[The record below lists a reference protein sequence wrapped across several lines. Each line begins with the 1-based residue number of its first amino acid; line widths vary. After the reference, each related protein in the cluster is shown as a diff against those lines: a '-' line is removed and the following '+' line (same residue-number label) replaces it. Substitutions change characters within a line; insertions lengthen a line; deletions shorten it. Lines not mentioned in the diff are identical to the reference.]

1 MKKNRKLFLISFFAL
16 ITLIITTLILI
27 NVGNNSKNAPKFRAY
42 TGYYNSDQ
50 TTIGTQTLDAS
61 NYQKM
66 NTLYTASGLDITASG
81 SRDNTKEYIAIESA
95 MDFYAFSQLA
105 KSNTDFLGYKY
116 VLFNNIN
123 WKDIENADFYP
134 IGLGTTPFS
143 GEFDGNGHTIS
154 NVKLITVGNDS
165 ISETTFKDTH
175 YFALFSKNSGVV
187 KDFGLINPYIEIDY
201 TPGDSE
207 TANHIHYVS
216 NVVGLNTGTVSYVFV
231 RDSAT
236 ESEVKETPG
245 IKTLNMNF
253 EIAGLVAVNNGT
265 FENSYYASSTVY
277 AKSGGKPAQF
287 QEIMLMGT
295 APTNTFYYNSLINSV
310 SGNTVYYGGFIDKA
324 LTYTTH
330 YGTYASSLADLNEQV
345 KNSNNKWITPEYY
358 EDYGSLPTFF
368 SSIITPITRGFDL
381 ANLNYDEN
389 NDIYEVTIND
399 TDEYSYILEL
409 FDLNSKFA
417 SNNFKYLFKQGI
429 KINLDNVL
437 SPKYNNGIAAT
448 FTTKNADNTTDKSDY
463 ATFVLS
469 KFDYKITT
477 VGVDCYGV
485 FPYLTGTVKYLNFVV
500 GNNATVE
507 FNKASDN
514 KTAIGAIAGEVEGGS
529 IDTCYVYMK
538 MSIDSAVGQ
547 YYLGSAVGL
556 LTGEGE
562 VKNVA
567 SVGTITTTDSSE
579 SAKSFSDSVGVVIGG
594 VVGYIDDATGSVDT
608 LLSNVTITSAG
619 YTDQTVT
626 VGGVVGAG
634 YLKAAT
640 KLQNRGT
647 ITVNGSYANLYT
659 AGVIGRL
666 LGLNQQIT
674 YFTNNGNI
682 SVTQMDAPTYTA
694 GIMNADIDTGKS
706 NLKLKNTKYF
716 YASCLSNGANI
727 VVTGTKPDTYMY
739 TNVINVMNNN
749 GFITKL
755 SGLYN
760 LNYKFGD
767 SSTALGTQ
775 TINMNL
781 VDKFSPVLMSNS
793 TSQNNYI
800 DLTTAYNL
808 RDITFNTT
816 SAVTANSTFNYT
828 GCVLGNFTNYRDVRN
843 EGILKVVLNNYEIA
857 ATAKLYISGVFETLS
872 NTFTASSIYNG
883 GDITINEPNGSTAVK
898 NINMYISGIC
908 YQNAS
913 VDSDEKQNP
922 LSTTFDKTLVGTLNN
937 AINNGN
943 IKVDSYYYGDTA
955 KNTKVNATPNTRP
968 YLNSNIYIGGITN
981 INNGIISNTFN
992 LGDVDIPIYSYSA
1005 GKYYEAGGIVYS
1017 MEGQYAQI
1025 RDSANNGDIT
1035 IIDTLI
1041 NSSKSYVNIGG
1052 IVARNTKNNMN
1063 NKQIISFTI
1072 NYGTL
1077 FAFQSANNMTSPTAA
1092 NAHATCGGIIGIG
1105 VCNLVNVL
1113 NYGTVYS
1120 NECAAGI
1127 VSIVNLKTF
1136 SEDNIINFAN
1146 TINYG
1151 VVKINPLYYAT
1162 DAQALNYQ
1170 TYNTIISKQ
1179 YVENGDPSIKKTYSG
1194 AICTIFDFNSQ
1205 TNINIRFLINLCN
1218 DATTIMTSLNN
1229 PATDIDTSTFITS
1242 HGAADYFGNV
1252 LIQYAPLSTLNDGN
1266 NVGVFNENFI
1276 FYKAINGEGLDT
1288 EHYVT
1293 DLYIS
1298 DFFEFVKFD
1307 KINPLLLDKIG
1318 WRTIAYANAAENL
1331 FKNISALK
1339 TLVNL
1344 ARTNYS
1350 YNNTGITDLLSS
1362 AFTNNTW
1369 IESMNIELLNS
1380 LLDEVFKPGNTDGI
1394 NTYKTVL
1401 KYLLLDSSANS
1412 SYTQQIRTII
1422 VNKIMDYYAEDSN
1435 INYYELL
1442 QSLLYDELLAKIVSG
1457 NDANYAEVLK
1467 SIKTTLENCNDLST
1481 VLDTYLVE
1489 LETNSNL
1496 LNDLFTNTN
1505 TSSYY
1510 LDSKIELLQTL
1521 LNGYDQTTLKE
1532 LYEKLNGNSPD
1543 STINYKLYLQ
1553 NNPNEAKNVYIGLI
1567 TYNAFT
1573 GALGTSYLNWIN
1585 EYTDKYNLTDVL
1597 NEEKNADSNFT
1608 KMADNFGNISSLS
1621 GYKYPYLNG
1630 NRNDTTQDSVT
1641 IASQRK
1647 IIRQFEGQN
1656 VTSLNVTPTK
1666 DYSSLWN
1673 VIKNNADIQKYISD
1687 NYFEEIIDPTSGET
1701 YNGIYALATE
1711 WNNTYQANERSQL
1724 QYNIPISY
1732 HGGISVGGSS
1742 GNDYYGNKAF
1752 TAYNGTSI
1760 NDMPIKNRYIYVPD
1774 EVVSYQTNYY
1784 GPFIDANGDNKGV
1797 VYSADG
1803 NLLAGNANYNKGVAA
1818 NAAIA
1823 VTSGNPKRNMIP
1835 VFIGLNSDF
1844 VVQKIAESKTSSNNY
1859 DTYVFLWNDCKNGT
1873 GNVEQ
1878 NSDYMWKSISF
1889 ISNKGS
1895 DKDPAKNSSGYIY
1908 YIYDGN
1914 NIASDPDNYIQ
1925 YGYDF
1930 NPNRYTD
1937 PDKYITKNNDIKN
1950 VTLPNGTTTPGI
1962 NNTGY
1967 KHTYSDYYLRGYVT
1981 TSIITGIF
1989 MTHSTWPANGSNHIS
2004 LHSKNETDYAF
2015 GNNNGYYGIH
2025 TTSYTGYKIND
2036 LVNLDGIRTKGHC
2049 NSILDEDEIN
2059 IISALCQKLLSTAE
2073 GKEKVLYAI
2082 ADYAKNN
2089 NFNTTD
2095 TAVVQMLLSTV
2106 QDTDFAKDI
2115 IIKGINSITIQN
2127 YDNTQTI
2134 GAYLNSNGA
2143 NNITDLKD
2151 LIISKS
2157 VNDKDNF
2164 KTILIEALNNYSLKA
2179 KTYGNYYSY
2188 TRNDAAQYIYNYLK
2202 YKYDNNEFD
2211 SSNFDSILQSVSDND
2226 LTYLVNIFDVSST
2239 TFVDNLN
2246 NYYNLLSDVGK
2257 YIIKDYFV
2265 EQRSQNIINTNST
2278 NSYIDFYAKGN
2289 GQIKI
2294 FNYNSSYNNLSDY
2307 LNNTPYQTININS
2320 TGYQFYEV
2328 TGNGNYVYL
2337 FTTLYTTD
2345 GSLYTYD
2352 SINNEY
2358 VPVTSG
2364 TYNSSTHYY
2373 IKGKSGYIEV
2383 LVEDKK
2389 LYTIDGS
2396 LYTYDAINDE
2406 YNPVTSG
2413 AYDSTITYY
2422 SYDGESYSA
2431 VSVTDQNVLVDSS
2444 YVTAVGGTIYVNSL
2458 IGTNSVYYI
2467 INSTNTLLFEFDYS
2481 TISSLNLNNS
2491 NLAQYNTDFNV
2502 NYNKYRLFL
2511 EIYPYY
2517 RNVTGKTNLELYNN
2531 DVFETVITL
2540 MATIKQDSTNTNYFT
2555 LFADSCFTKEKYIE
2569 LIKLIALA
2577 DYNGT
2582 NSALDKLISTT
2593 YFNDYCDDL
2602 LNYLCDEATGILEIK
2617 LNAAKYIWSQANS
2630 NHSSALADY
2639 IYGAYLGND
2648 YLTKSNLKTE
2658 SLMYTLLN
2666 NFNVNGKGKTY
2677 YQFIISNT
2685 VVNSEKVAELIAL
2698 LTSSSDFEL
2707 GGYGIYALSSSNGK
2721 LNGEFIPDNLN
2732 LDDMDP
2738 EYTLTGSIYTLT
2750 DDTDASVT
2758 DAKWR
2763 GATDEDE
2770 DYHADYTGNNVTVNE
2785 AFYDEMKQLIKSIST
2800 VIFDL
2805 TLEKNNEL
2813 YYGDID
2819 LDNHTITYY
2828 VPSLTTGTY
2837 TGTYTVNNI
2846 DLAYRAKAYPGKIT
2860 SPGSQEFKKNDS
2872 ITVNALDT
2880 VVQTITV
2887 FAEDT
2892 TVYKTYSIIF
2902 KQLSTNLTMVY
2913 DTEKTANATETSLT
2927 VGSSSANTTV
2937 TLNITSTDVKLPKGF
2952 DLKPYLSLVLMDGTT
2967 ETNTKYKMNSDYVT
2981 ISTLSTDHKIK
2992 ADGSAVA
2999 TLIISYKLPAGTYK
3013 IKLAIC
3019 NAVASVEYI
3028 KNASSDTSLQLRFE
3042 NSNVFSGTN
3051 KTATTNI
3058 PFGRAY
3064 NNIEL
3069 TDFEGIYSDYY
3080 EFYLDSYTLA
3090 ANATMTATVTKSQ
3103 ANKTYSFD
3111 GETSVS
3117 YKITTYKIVYTVTA
3131 EDGTTDTYTHNLK
3144 EKDPYAANDKFADVY
3159 ADGTTVTSIN
3169 TSFVTN
3175 NSQAKVTFER
3185 GYEQYYRIKYL
3196 TDNIYTLSNN
3206 ITYEALETTDTDH
3219 KGIATLNIEYRGL
3232 SADVNTDCDAGIY
3245 SFIYK
3250 YKNVQEWGLTATLNN
3265 DGTYTFTKDADT
3277 YIEFTFPRLVIEKTY
3292 STDATIHSIFLID
3305 SHKTASAASTAMS
3318 TFVMK
3323 PDADHLQDTEK
3334 YYESLLVGAPI
3345 RVGDEKITYDSSG
3358 VDYSAVTYKD
3368 YYIVGKVSNAQLS
3381 NYAPSF
3387 TTEDHAMM
3395 FQSTSLYKLQNY
3407 GKSTQGS
3414 LLDKTVLSNH
3424 DTTYLYVPFTYE
3436 KVVDGANT
3444 IQTKIFLIELD
3455 GQTLKKVY
3463 DDQFG
3468 GTGTELTTL
3477 DLTLDDIRVLKN
3489 TTNATWPTITT
3500 GGTTYTLASCVG
3512 DKNNNPSLYMDY
3524 IGNPL
3529 DNHFWYVSYVVFS
3542 EDYIRTDNLSDPK
3555 YVKFYHIALI
3565 DVSNNV
3571 YFNIK
3576 VITPND
3582 QIFADIQELYIT
3594 VFGYQYDNELD
3605 ETPETKTVSAYV
3617 RQATE
3622 DENTITYELVYS
3634 LQILPSAYYYFM
3646 INLPGGYEATTT
3658 IETAKVNHTDYLGHG
3673 SSHEDAYLPPSS
3685 IIVQRVS
3692 LTMNV
3697 IESTGDEASF
3707 WAISTSSTYKI
3718 TSVILNSKIGGD
3730 E

>member
-1 MKKNRKLFLISFFAL
+1 MKRNKRIFIFSFFTL
-16 ITLIITTLILI
+16 ITLITTLILI
-27 NVGNNSKNAPKFRAY
+27 NVINNNSKSMPKFMAY
-42 TGYYNSDQ
+42 TGYYDSEQ
-50 TTIGTQTLDAS
+50 TTIGTQTLDKS

-66 NTLYTASGLDITASG
+66 NTLYTASGVNITASG
-81 SRDNTKEYIAIESA
+81 TRDTNKEYIAIESA
-95 MDFYAFSQLA
+95 MDFLAFSQLA
-105 KSNTDFLGYKY
+105 KENTAFLGYKY
-116 VLFNNIN
+116 VLFNNID
-123 WKDIENADFYP
+123 WKDIEGNAYFYP
-134 IGLGTTPFS
+134 IGLGKTSFT

-154 NVKLITVGNDS
+154 NVEFVAVTDDKVND
-165 ISETTFKDTH
+165 FADTH
-175 YFALFSKNSGVV
+175 YFALFSKNSGTV
-187 KDFGLINPYIEIDY
+187 KDFGLINPHIEIDY

-207 TANHIHYVS
+207 TATHIHYVS
-216 NVVGLNTGTVSYVFV
+216 NVVGLNSGTVSYVFV
-231 RDSAT
+231 RDSAL
-236 ESEVKETPG
+236 ESETKETPG

-265 FENSYYASSTVY
+265 LENSYYASSTVY

-287 QEIMLMGT
+287 QEIMLLGS
-295 APTNTFYYNSLINSV
+295 APTNTFYYNALINSV
-310 SGNTVYYGGFIDKA
+310 SGNTIYYGGFIDKA

-330 YGTYASSLADLNEQV
+330 YGTYASSLDDLNTKV
-345 KNSNNKWITPEYY
+345 KRSNNKWITPDYY
-358 EDYGSLPTFF
+358 EDFGSLPTFF
-368 SSIITPITRGFDL
+368 SSIVTPITRGFKL
-381 ANLNYDEN
+381 ANLHYDET
-389 NDIYEVTIND
+389 NDIYEVTITNTAD
-399 TDEYSYILEL
+399 YSYILEL

-417 SNNFKYLFKQGI
+417 SNNFKYLFVQGI

-448 FTTKNADNTTDKSDY
+448 FMTKNADNTTNKDNY
-463 ATFVLS
+463 ATFFLS

-500 GNNATVE
+500 GNTTTVT
-507 FNKASDN
+507 FNKASNN

-529 IDTCYVYMK
+529 IESCNVYMN
-538 MSIDSAVGQ
+538 MSINSSVGQ
-547 YYLGSAVGL
+547 YYLGSTVGL
-556 LTGEGE
+556 LTGEGK
-562 VKNVA
+562 VNNVT
-567 SVGTITTTDSSE
+567 SNGTITTTNSE
-579 SAKSFSDSVGVVIGG
+579 AKSFEDSIGAVIGG
-594 VVGYIDDATGSVDT
+594 VVGYIDEATGSVDT
-608 LLSNVTITSAG
+608 LLSTINIEAAG
-619 YTDQTVT
+619 YTGQTVT

-640 KLQNRGT
+640 QLQNRGE

-674 YFTNNGNI
+674 YFTNNGNV
-682 SVTQMDAPTYTA
+682 SVTQINTPTYTA
-694 GIMNADIDTGKS
+694 GVMNADINTGSS
-706 NLKLKNTKYF
+706 NFKLKNTSYF

-727 VVTGTKPDTYMY
+727 TVTGTKPDTYMY

-760 LNYKFGD
+760 LNYKFKE
-767 SSTALGTQ
+767 SSALGEQ

-793 TSQNNYI
+793 TNKNNYI
-800 DLTTAYNL
+800 DLSTAYNL

-816 SAVTANSTFNYT
+816 STVAANATFNYT
-828 GCVLGNFTNYRDVRN
+828 GCVLGNFTNYIDVRN
-843 EGILKVVLNNYEIA
+843 EGILKVELNNYTIE

-883 GDITINEPNGSTAVK
+883 GDITINEPEGSKAVK
-898 NINMYISGIC
+898 DINMYISGIC

-922 LSTTFDKTLVGTLNN
+922 LSKTFDKTLVGTLNN

-943 IKVDSYYYGDTA
+943 IKVNSYYYGDTA
-955 KNTKVNATPNTRP
+955 KNTKVNATPSTRP

-1017 MEGQYAQI
+1017 MEGEYAQI

-1052 IVARNTKNNMN
+1052 IVARNTKNNKN

-1077 FAFQSANNMTSPTAA
+1077 FAFQAANNMTTLAAA

-1136 SEDNIINFAN
+1136 SADNIINFAN

-1179 YVENGDPSIKKTYSG
+1179 YIENGDPSIKKTYSG
-1194 AICTIFDFNSQ
+1194 AICTIFDFNFQ

-1266 NVGVFNENFI
+1266 NVGIFNENFI

-1350 YNNTGITDLLSS
+1350 YNNTNITNLLSN

-1401 KYLLLDSSANS
+1401 KYLLLDSSVNS

-1442 QSLLYDELLAKIVSG
+1442 QSLLYDKLLAKVVSG
-1457 NDANYAEVLK
+1457 DDANYAEVLS
-1467 SIKTTLENCNDLST
+1467 SIKKTLENCNNLST

-1496 LNDLFTNTN
+1496 LNDLFSNTN

-1532 LYEKLNGNSPD
+1532 LYENLNGNSPD

-1553 NNPNEAKNVYIGLI
+1553 NNPDEAKNVYIGLI

-1573 GALGTSYLNWIN
+1573 GALGASYLNWIN
-1585 EYTDKYNLTDVL
+1585 EYTNKYNLTDVL
-1597 NEEKNADSNFT
+1597 DEEKKADSSFT
-1608 KMADNFGNISSLS
+1608 KMANNFGNISSLS

-1630 NRNDTTQDSVT
+1630 NQNDTTQDSVT

-1732 HGGISVGGSS
+1732 HGGISVGGRT
-1742 GNDYYGNKAF
+1742 GNDYYGNEAF
-1752 TAYNGTSI
+1752 TDYNGTSI

-1784 GPFIDANGDNKGV
+1784 GPFIAANGDNKGV

-1803 NLLAGNANYNKGVAA
+1803 KLLEGNANYNKGVAA

-1859 DTYVFLWNDCKNGT
+1859 NTYVFLWNDSEKRT
-1873 GNVEQ
+1873 GGSTD

-1895 DKDPAKNSSGYIY
+1895 NADPAKNSSGYIY
-1908 YIYDGN
+1908 YLYDGN

-1930 NPNRYTD
+1930 NPDRYTN
-1937 PDKYITKNNDIKN
+1937 PDKYITKTNDNKN
-1950 VTLPNGTTTPGI
+1950 ITLPNGTITAGI
-1962 NNTGY
+1962 NDTGY
-1967 KHTYSDYYLRGYVT
+1967 KHTHSDYYLRGYVT

-2015 GNNNGYYGIH
+2015 HNTNGYYGVH
-2025 TTSYTGYKIND
+2025 TTSYTGYTIND
-2036 LVNLDGIRTKGHC
+2036 LINLDGIRTKGHC

-2059 IISALCQKLLSTAE
+2059 IISALCQELLSTAE

-2089 NFNTTD
+2089 NFKTTD

-2106 QDTDFAKDI
+2106 RDTDFAKEI

-2134 GAYLNSNGA
+2134 GAYLNSKGA
-2143 NNITDLKD
+2143 NNISDLKN

-2164 KTILIEALNNYSLKA
+2164 KTVLLETLKNYSLNA
-2179 KTYGNYYSY
+2179 KKYGNYYSY
-2188 TRNDAAQYIYNYLK
+2188 TRNDATQYIYDYLK

-2328 TGNGNYVYL
+2328 TGNGNYIYL
-2337 FTTLYTTD
+2337 FTTLYKTD

-2358 VPVTSG
+2358 TPITSG

-2389 LYTIDGS
+2389 LYTTDGS

-2406 YNPVTSG
+2406 YVPVTSG
-2413 AYDSTITYY
+2413 AYDSTVTYY
-2422 SYDGESYSA
+2422 SYDGETYSA
-2431 VSVTDQNVLVDSS
+2431 VNVTDQDVLVDSS
-2444 YVTAVGGTIYVNSL
+2444 YVTAVGGTIYVNGL
-2458 IGTNSVYYI
+2458 IGTNSVYYM
-2467 INSTNTLLFEFDYS
+2467 INSTNTLLLEFDYS

-2517 RNVTGKTNLELYNN
+2517 RSVTGETNLELYNN

-2540 MATIKQDSTNTNYFT
+2540 LATIKQDSTNTDYFT

-2569 LIKLIALA
+2569 LIKRIALA

-2582 NSALDKLISTT
+2582 DSALDILISTT

-2617 LNAAKYIWSQANS
+2617 LNAAKYIWNQANS

-2666 NFNVNGKGKTY
+2666 NFNVSGKGKTY
-2677 YQFIISNT
+2677 YQFIKSNT

-2750 DDTDASVT
+2750 NDNTT

-2763 GATDEDE
+2763 GGTDENE
-2770 DYHADYTGNNVTVNE
+2770 DYHDDYTGENVTVNE

-2805 TLEKNNEL
+2805 TLEKNDEL

-2828 VPSLTTGTY
+2828 VPSLSTETY

-2846 DLAYRAKAYPGKIT
+2846 DLAYRAKAYAGKIT
-2860 SPGSQEFKKNDS
+2860 SPGSQEFKKNDT

-2892 TVYKTYSIIF
+2892 SVYKTYNIIF
-2902 KQLSTNLTMVY
+2902 KQLTTSLTMVY
-2913 DTEKTANATETSLT
+2913 DTEKTTNATESSLT
-2927 VGSSSANTTV
+2927 VGPSQTNTTV
-2937 TLNITSTDVKLPKGF
+2937 TLNITSNNVKLPKGF
-2952 DLKPYLSLVLMDGTT
+2952 DLKPYLSLVLMNGTT
-2967 ETNTKYKMNSDYVT
+2967 ETSTKYKMNSDYVT

-2999 TLIISYKLPAGTYK
+2999 TLIISYKLPEGTYK

-3019 NAVASVEYI
+3019 NKEASVQYI
-3028 KNASSDTSLQLRFE
+3028 KNPSSDTSLQLMFE
-3042 NSNVFSGTN
+3042 NKDVFSGTN
-3051 KTATTNI
+3051 TTATTMI

-3090 ANATMTATVTKSQ
+3090 ANATMTAAVTKSQ
-3103 ANKTYSFD
+3103 ANKTYKFD
-3111 GETSVS
+3111 EDTSVS
-3117 YKITTYKIVYTVTA
+3117 YKITTYKVVYTVTA
-3131 EDGTTDTYTHNLK
+3131 EDGTNTATYTHKLK
-3144 EKDPYAANDKFADVY
+3144 EKDPYAANEQFADVF
-3159 ADGTTVTSIN
+3159 ANGTKVTDVN
-3169 TSFVTN
+3169 TSFITN
-3175 NSQAKVTFER
+3175 NSQSKVTFER
-3185 GYEQYYRIKYL
+3185 GYEKYYRIKYL
-3196 TDNIYTLSNN
+3196 TDNIYTLSNK
-3206 ITYEALETTDTDH
+3206 ITYEVQETTDSDH

-3250 YKNVQEWGLTATLNN
+3250 YKNVQEWGLTATLNSN
-3265 DGTYTFTKDADT
+3265 GTYTFAKDADT

-3305 SHKTASAASTAMS
+3305 SHKGASAAATAMS

-3323 PDADHLQDTEK
+3323 PDKDHLQDTEVP
-3334 YYESLLVGAPI
+3334 YETMLTGETPINVGT
-3345 RVGDEKITYDSSG
+3345 EKISYKNVGTI
-3358 VDYSAVTYKD
+3358 DYSAVTYKD

-3387 TTEDHAMM
+3387 TTEDHALM

-3407 GKSTQGS
+3407 GKNLQGTK
-3414 LLDKTVLSNH
+3414 LDSTVLSNH

-3436 KVVDGANT
+3436 KMVDGTNT
-3444 IQTKIFLIELD
+3444 TLSKIFLIELD
-3455 GQTLKKVY
+3455 GQTLKNVY

-3468 GTGTELTTL
+3468 GTGTAITTL
-3477 DLTLDDIRVLKN
+3477 NLTLDDIRVLKN

-3500 GGTTYTLASCVG
+3500 GGITYTLASCVG

-3542 EDYIRTDNLSDPK
+3542 EDYIRTDNLTDPK
-3555 YVKFYHIALI
+3555 YVKFFHIALI

-3576 VITPND
+3576 VITPNN

-3594 VFGYQYDNELD
+3594 VFGYKYDD
-3605 ETPETKTVSAYV
+3605 ENDDTPETKTVSAYV

-3646 INLPGGYEATTT
+3646 INLPGGYDATTT
-3658 IETAKVNHTDYLGHG
+3658 IEAAKINHTDYLGHKNDH
-3673 SSHEDAYLPPSS
+3673 SDAYLPPSS

-3697 IESTGDEASF
+3697 IESTGEDASY

-3718 TSVILNSKIGGD
+3718 TSLILNSKIGGD
-3730 E
+3730 ED